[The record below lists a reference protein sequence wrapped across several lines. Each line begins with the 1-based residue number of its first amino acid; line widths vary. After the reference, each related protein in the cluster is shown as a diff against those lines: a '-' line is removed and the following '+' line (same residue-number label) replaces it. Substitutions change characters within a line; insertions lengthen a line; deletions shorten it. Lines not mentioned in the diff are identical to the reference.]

1 MTDLER
7 TQFKILTNHELVT
20 DTTKC
25 CSFQLEFK
33 TSEPKVTIE
42 FENIYKQKLDTVFQ
56 ITENNQRIYL
66 CVDKFKDYNSSS
78 LIAKAL
84 ENRTNWNL
92 KMTVVHCFGIDDSE
106 LEITPKKRGYLLNIR
121 TGNILKTRIGKR
133 NM

>member
-7 TQFKILTNHELVT
+7 TKFKILTNHELVT

-25 CSFQLEFK
+25 CNFQLEFK
-33 TSEPKVTIE
+33 TSEPKVAIE

-92 KMTVVHCFGIDDSE
+92 KMTVVHCFGVISSSE
-106 LEITPKKRGYLLNIR
+106 SSIPKQ
-121 TGNILKTRIGKR
+121 
-133 NM
+133 